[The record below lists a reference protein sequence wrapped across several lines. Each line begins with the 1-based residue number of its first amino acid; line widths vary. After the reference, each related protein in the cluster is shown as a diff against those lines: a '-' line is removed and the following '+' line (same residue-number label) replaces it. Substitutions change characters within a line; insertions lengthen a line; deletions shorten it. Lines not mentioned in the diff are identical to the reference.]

1 MKEVEEDVQLKVTVD
16 DLTVVLNGTVEGTVE
31 SLEPDNPQELAV
43 FWDERTQ
50 KFFSFLEDSLDET
63 TFIQYKSTLD
73 NQALEEALVH
83 LQAARADY
91 LYDTYLDNLDE

>member
-16 DLTVVLNGTVEGTVE
+16 DLTVVLNGTVEGTAE